1 MEISAWQALLGLGS
15 GALVGLVLGLI
26 GGGGAILAV
35 PLLVHAVGVPSPHV
49 AIGTSAVAVALNALM
64 GLAQHARA
72 GHVRWPCAG
81 VFAAAG
87 VLGAAAGAAL
97 GQRVDG
103 QHLLAAFALLMAAV
117 ALRMLLARRAAGPL
131 VSPRLSRTNAPRLLG
146 FGAGVGTLSGF
157 FGIGGGFL
165 IVPALRSAAAMPM
178 IEAVGSSLVAVAAFG
193 ATAAASYALAGLV
206 DWRLVA
212 LIVVGG
218 AAGSLLGT
226 RAGRAL
232 AGRRGALETG
242 FALFLL
248 AVAGFVL
255 ARALGA

>member
-1 MEISAWQALLGLGS
+1 MDLTAWQALLGLGS
-15 GALVGLVLGLI
+15 GGLVGLVLGLI

-35 PLLVHAVGVPSPHV
+35 PLLVHAVGVPSAHV

-72 GHVRWPCAG
+72 GHVRWPCAL

-87 VLGAAAGAAL
+87 VAGAAAGAAL

-103 QHLLAAFALLMAAV
+103 QHLLAAFAVLMAV
-117 ALRMLLARRAAGPL
+117 IALRMLLQRRGAGSS

-165 IVPALRSAAAMPM
+165 IVPALRAAAALPM

-193 ATAAASYALAGLV
+193 ATAATSYAMAGLV

-212 LIVVGG
+212 LFVAGG
-218 AAGSLLGT
+218 AAGSWAGA
-226 RAGRAL
+226 RAGQAL
-232 AGRRGALETG
+232 AGRRGLLERG
-242 FALFLL
+242 FAVFLL
-248 AVAGFVL
+248 GVAAFVFT
-255 ARALGA
+255 RAW